1 MPPEPLVINYHASA
15 QMIPEGQFT
24 LDGRPIAP
32 GLYTVQTLTRIEML
46 GKPEGPKPELRVFDS
61 GDIAGGNLAGLTP
74 PPAQPP
80 EPSSN

>member
-1 MPPEPLVINYHASA
+1 MPPEPLVINYHACA

-32 GLYTVQTLTRIEML
+32 GLYTVQTITRLEML
-46 GKPEGPKPELRVFDS
+46 GKPAGKSAALHAFNP
-61 GDIAGGNLAGLTP
+61 GDIAGDNLAGLTP